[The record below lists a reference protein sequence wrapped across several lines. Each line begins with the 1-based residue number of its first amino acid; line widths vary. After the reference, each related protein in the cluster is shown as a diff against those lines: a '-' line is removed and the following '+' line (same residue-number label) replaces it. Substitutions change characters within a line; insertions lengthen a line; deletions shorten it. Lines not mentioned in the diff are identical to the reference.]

1 MVELLSGWVLHSFTL
16 KADLSPNKAQ
26 HSLLLCVPTTQ
37 TRCRKPLII
46 NAGECWLEGLW
57 MNAIE
62 VEGLSRSFNDLQAV
76 DNISFTV
83 EVGEIFGFLG
93 HNGAGKTTTIRM
105 LSGQLRPSAGR
116 ARVAGC
122 DIVTEHQRLKP
133 LVGVVSEHQNLYERM
148 SGRENLAFAA
158 RLYGT
163 ENPRVDQALD
173 QVGLLDRAKD
183 NVGNYSNGM
192 KQRLLIARALL
203 HRPQIIFL
211 DEPTRGLDP
220 VVGRE
225 IRRLV
230 VELSTQGVT
239 VFLTTHYMEEADELC
254 GRVAFLSEGR
264 IVALDTPDN
273 LKVAHGQ
280 KSLKVTLD
288 DGQSLTIAL
297 DDEDAGNQLEK
308 LVNAG
313 QIRTLHSAEATLEE
327 VFIQIAGRGLSE

>member
-1 MVELLSGWVLHSFTL
+1 
-16 KADLSPNKAQ
+16 
-26 HSLLLCVPTTQ
+26 
-37 TRCRKPLII
+37 
-46 NAGECWLEGLW
+46 

-62 VEGLSRSFNDLQAV
+62 IEGLSRTFNDLRAV
-76 DNISFTV
+76 DNISFAV
-83 EVGEIFGFLG
+83 EAGEIFGFLG
-93 HNGAGKTTTIRM
+93 PNGAGKTTTIRM
-105 LSGQLRPSAGR
+105 LSGQLRPSSGHAQ
-116 ARVAGC
+116 VAGC
-122 DIVTEHQRLKP
+122 DILTEQQKLKP
-133 LVGVVSEHQNLYERM
+133 LVGVVSENQNLYERM

-158 RLYGT
+158 RVYGT
-163 ENPRVDQALD
+163 DNRRVDDALD

-183 NVGNYSNGM
+183 RVQHYSNGM

-203 HRPQIIFL
+203 HRPKIVFL

-230 VELSTQGVT
+230 MDLSTQGVT

-254 GRVAFLSEGR
+254 QRVAFLSEGR

-273 LKVAHGQ
+273 LKVAHGH
-280 KSLKVTLD
+280 KSLKVTLV

-297 DDEDAGNQLEK
+297 DNEGAGKQLET
-308 LVNAG
+308 LVSDG